1 MTSQNVDHVTYQC
14 RRSPKKGRKRQ
25 ISGWRGERDMAMAG
39 EADRVSVLM
48 RYSVV
53 IASFICVSISVRQIV
68 TAQHL
73 SMGCFVLRRSG
84 QYRLEISALVSG
96 FIILQLKCSL
106 SLANGGASRSFR
118 LIFASYC
125 SCSLRRFSGFG

>member
-1 MTSQNVDHVTYQC
+1 MSASSESYSDDLHPEGP
-14 RRSPKKGRKRQ
+14 SKRK
-25 ISGWRGERDMAMAG
+25 ERDMAMAG

-96 FIILQLKCSL
+96 VIIYQLKCSL
-106 SLANGGASRSFR
+106 SLDNGGSSRNFR

>member
-1 MTSQNVDHVTYQC
+1 MVEPGFV
-14 RRSPKKGRKRQ
+14 G
-25 ISGWRGERDMAMAG
+25 DMAMAG

-84 QYRLEISALVSG
+84 RYRLEISALVSG
-96 FIILQLKCSL
+96 FIIYLLKCSL
-106 SLANGGASRSFR
+106 SLDNGGSSRNFR

>member
-1 MTSQNVDHVTYQC
+1 
-14 RRSPKKGRKRQ
+14 
-25 ISGWRGERDMAMAG
+25 MAMAG

-84 QYRLEISALVSG
+84 QYRLEISALVSR
-96 FIILQLKCSL
+96 FIIYQLKCSL
-106 SLANGGASRSFR
+106 SLDNGGSSRNFR

-125 SCSLRRFSGFG
+125 SCSLRRFSGFNWMSEHFGGNNCRISLSTSAAIIVIC